1 MSLAFLQRVAAPTRH
16 LRLEGRGHV
25 PVKEPCVTTL
35 VQALREMLARAAP
48 RPPGSRRLPVSV
60 TGGRGRRS
68 AGFGGAVTCALAF
81 AFLASGCVEPAPVTA
96 AHAGGNSPVVA
107 RLAGPAGVA
116 GVAGAGV
123 AGVAEAAE
131 AAEPMRR
138 IQVVNHGL
146 HSGLVVRAADLPGCA
161 WPARCA
167 FSDAEYLEVGW
178 GDRAYYQAVDPPLWF
193 GLRALFWPT
202 PSVLHMAAFNGPAA
216 LRFPSL
222 EVIELEVTAR
232 GLDRLVA
239 AIASSHERE
248 PEGRPIDLGPG
259 LYGPSRF
266 YAARESF
273 HLFRTCNAWTA
284 TMLREAGVAIQAPFV
299 LTSDGLFRRLRPL
312 AAPVPA
318 PPSASGQRP

>member
-1 MSLAFLQRVAAPTRH
+1 
-16 LRLEGRGHV
+16 
-25 PVKEPCVTTL
+25 
-35 VQALREMLARAAP
+35 
-48 RPPGSRRLPVSV
+48 VSV
-60 TGGRGRRS
+60 TGRPGRR
-68 AGFGGAVTCALAF
+68 AFGCGGAVACVLAF
-81 AFLASGCVEPAPVTA
+81 AFLASGCVEPSQVTA
-96 AHAGGNSPVVA
+96 AHADGNSAGVG
-107 RLAGPAGVA
+107 RLAGAAVAAVAAGV
-116 GVAGAGV
+116 
-123 AGVAEAAE
+123 AE

-138 IQVVNHGL
+138 IQVVNHGM

-167 FSDAEYLEVGW
+167 FPDAEYLEVGW
-178 GDRAYYQAVDPPLWF
+178 GDRAYYQAVDPPLWL

-202 PSVLHMAAFNGPAA
+202 PSVLHMAAFSGPAA

-239 AIASSHERE
+239 AIAASHERD
-248 PEGRPIDLGPG
+248 PEGQPIDLGPG
-259 LYGPSRF
+259 LYGQSRF

-284 TMLREAGVAIQAPFV
+284 TMLREAGVAIQAPFM

-312 AAPVPA
+312 AAPIPA
-318 PPSASGQRP
+318 PPSASRQRP

>member
-16 LRLEGRGHV
+16 LRLEGRGQV
-25 PVKEPCVTTL
+25 PVEEPGVTTL

-60 TGGRGRRS
+60 TAGRGRRS
-68 AGFGGAVTCALAF
+68 AGFGGAVACALAF
-81 AFLASGCVEPAPVTA
+81 AFLASGCVEPSPVTA
-96 AHAGGNSPVVA
+96 AHAGGNPPGVA
-107 RLAGPAGVA
+107 RLAGPVKVA
-116 GVAGAGV
+116 GV
-123 AGVAEAAE
+123 AE

-167 FSDAEYLEVGW
+167 LPDAEHLEVGW
-178 GDRAYYQAVDPPLWF
+178 GDRAYCQAVDPPLWL

-202 PSVLHMAAFNGPAA
+202 PRVLHMAAFNGPAA

-232 GLDRLVA
+232 GFDRLVA
-239 AIASSHERE
+239 AIAASHEGD
-248 PEGRPIDLGPG
+248 PEGLPIDLGAG

-284 TMLREAGVAIQAPFV
+284 TMLREASVPVQAPFV

-312 AAPVPA
+312 AAPIPA